1 MRHLNYNHLYYF
13 WMVAKEGSIVRASE
27 LLYLTPQTISGQIRF
42 LEEAVNAKLFTRVG
56 RRLVLSEVGR
66 MVYQY
71 ADQMYRLGSELID
84 VLKGRTPEGPL
95 LFTVGIADVVP
106 KLVSYRV
113 LEPALHL
120 GEAIRIV
127 CREGKLT
134 ELMADLAVHK
144 VDMVLADSPVTP
156 MFNIRAFN
164 HLLGESGLSFF
175 TSKSRAAAGSRRPF
189 PRCLDRTPMLLPT
202 DNTMLR
208 RAMEQWFEEEGIS
221 PIIAAEFEDSALAK
235 AFGQAG
241 AGIFVAPTAIEQ
253 EVKRQYD
260 VKVIGRTDKVRE
272 RFYAI
277 SAERRIKHPAVVAIS
292 HAARESLFKNEE
304 LTGTS

>member
-13 WMVAKEGSIVRASE
+13 WMVAREGSIARASE
-27 LLYLTPQTISGQIRF
+27 LLYLTPQTISGQLRS
-42 LEEAVNAKLFTRVG
+42 LEEAVNAKLFTRAG
-56 RRLVLSEVGR
+56 RRLVLTEVGR

-71 ADQMYRLGSELID
+71 ADQIYRLGSELAD

-113 LEPALHL
+113 LEPALRL
-120 GEAIRIV
+120 GKAVRII

-134 ELMADLAVHK
+134 NLMADLAVHK

-156 MFNIRAFN
+156 IFNIRAFN

-175 TSKSRAAAGSRRPF
+175 AARASTVDGRTQF
-189 PRCLDRTPMLLPT
+189 PRCLDGAPMLLPA

-208 RAMEQWFEEEGIS
+208 RALEQWFDDEGIS

-241 AGIFVAPTAIEQ
+241 AGVFVAPTAIER

-292 HAARESLFKNEE
+292 HAARESLFKSE
-304 LTGTS
+304 S

>member
-13 WMVAKEGSIVRASE
+13 WMVAKEGSIIRASE

-106 KLVSYRV
+106 KLISYRV
-113 LEPALHL
+113 LEPALRL

-156 MFNIRAFN
+156 TFNIRAFN

-175 TSKSRAAAGSRRPF
+175 TSKSKMAGARRPF

-208 RAMEQWFEEEGIS
+208 RAMEQWFEDEGIS

-241 AGIFVAPTAIEQ
+241 AGVFVAPSAIER

-292 HAARESLFKNEE
+292 HAARESLFKEQ
-304 LTGTS
+304 G

>member
-1 MRHLNYNHLYYF
+1 MRHLNYNHLFYF
-13 WMVAKEGSIVRASE
+13 WMVAREGSIARASE

-42 LEEAVNAKLFTRVG
+42 LEQAVNAKLFARVG
-56 RRLVLSEVGR
+56 RRLVLTEVGR

-71 ADQMYRLGSELID
+71 ADQIYRLGSELMD

-113 LEPALHL
+113 LEPALRL
-120 GEAIRIV
+120 GEAVRIV

-144 VDMVLADSPVTP
+144 VDMVLADSPLTP
-156 MFNIRAFN
+156 TFNIRAFN

-175 TSKSRAAAGSRRPF
+175 AAKGRATASRAAF
-189 PRCLDRTPMLLPT
+189 PRCLDQTPMLLPT

-208 RAMEQWFEEEGIS
+208 RALEQWFEDEGIS
-221 PIIAAEFEDSALAK
+221 PTIAAEFEDSALAK

-241 AGIFVAPTAIEQ
+241 AGVFVAPTAIEQ

-260 VKVIGRTDKVRE
+260 VRVIGRTDKVRE

-292 HAARESLFKNEE
+292 QAARETLFKND
-304 LTGTS
+304 

>member
-13 WMVAKEGSIVRASE
+13 WMVAREGSIARASE

-56 RRLVLSEVGR
+56 RRLVLTEVGR

-71 ADQMYRLGSELID
+71 ADQIYRLGSELID

-113 LEPALHL
+113 LEPALRL
-120 GEAIRIV
+120 GEAVRIV

-156 MFNIRAFN
+156 TFNIRAFN

-175 TSKSRAAAGSRRPF
+175 TSKGSKGGSRAPF
-189 PRCLDRTPMLLPT
+189 PRCLDRAPMLLPT

-208 RAMEQWFEEEGIS
+208 RAMEQWFEDEQIS

-241 AGIFVAPTAIEQ
+241 AGVFVAPTAIEQ
-253 EVKRQYD
+253 EVRRQYN
-260 VKVIGRTDKVRE
+260 VKVIGRTDQVRE

-292 HAARESLFKNEE
+292 HAARESLFK
-304 LTGTS
+304 SDS

>member
-13 WMVAKEGSIVRASE
+13 WMVAKEGSIARASE

-56 RRLVLSEVGR
+56 RRLVLTEVGR

-106 KLVSYRV
+106 KLISYRI
-113 LEPALHL
+113 LEPALQL
-120 GEAIRIV
+120 GEAIRII

-134 ELMADLAVHK
+134 DLMADLAVHK

-156 MFNIRAFN
+156 TFNIRAFN
-164 HLLGESGLSFF
+164 HLLGDSGLSFF
-175 TSKSRAAAGSRRPF
+175 ASKNTPAIDGKPF

-208 RAMEQWFEEEGIS
+208 RAMELWFEEEGIS

-241 AGIFVAPTAIEQ
+241 AGVFTAPSAIEQ

-260 VKVIGRTDKVRE
+260 VRIIGRTDKVRE

-292 HAARESLFKNEE
+292 HTARETLFKQD
-304 LTGTS
+304 